1 MPAPSS
7 TIIEEISYHCKA
19 DPSCATAYFYFD
31 FHNTDTTLLIVLRS
45 LTKQL
50 SLQCS
55 NSIPDAL
62 AKLFLEN
69 AEGHRSPTPEALMST
84 IRSIIGNFRNV
95 YIVFD
100 TLDECLERAEMM
112 ALLTEIHNWELSTLH
127 LLVTSRKERDIEESL
142 KSLVSHQAPM
152 DESVIDSD
160 IRVYVSKTLNNDV
173 KLKMCSLREKQM
185 IEAALIDGARG
196 M

>member
-1 MPAPSS
+1 
-7 TIIEEISYHCKA
+7 
-19 DPSCATAYFYFD
+19 
-31 FHNTDTTLLIVLRS
+31 
-45 LTKQL
+45 
-50 SLQCS
+50 
-55 NSIPDAL
+55 
-62 AKLFLEN
+62 
-69 AEGHRSPTPEALMST
+69 MST

-112 ALLTEIHNWELSTLH
+112 ALLTEIHYWELSTLH

-142 KSLVSHQAPM
+142 ESLVSHQAPM
-152 DESVIDSD
+152 DGSVIDSD

-185 IEAALIDGARG
+185 IEAALIDGAHG